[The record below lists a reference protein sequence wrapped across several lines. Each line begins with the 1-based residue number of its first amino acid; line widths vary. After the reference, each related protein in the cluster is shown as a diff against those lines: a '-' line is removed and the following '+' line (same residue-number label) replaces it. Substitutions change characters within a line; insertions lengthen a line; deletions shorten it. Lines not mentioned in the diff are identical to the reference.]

1 MKLTTKGRYSVMAML
16 DLALN
21 ESRGPI
27 TLSEISGRQDIS
39 LSYLEQLFSKLRK
52 QGLVKSSRGP
62 GGGYELAQ
70 EAGDI
75 SISKIILAVDES
87 VDIRRCKGDGN
98 CHGGHGC
105 ITHDLWTDLSGQI
118 NNFLESISIGEL
130 MKRRDMSDTKLC
142 NNIQL

>member
-1 MKLTTKGRYSVMAML
+1 MAML

-70 EAGDI
+70 EAEDI

-130 MKRRDMSDTKLC
+130 MKKRDMSDTKLC

>member
-70 EAGDI
+70 EAEDI

-130 MKRRDMSDTKLC
+130 MKKRDMSDTKLC

>member
-1 MKLTTKGRYSVMAML
+1 M
-16 DLALN
+16 
-21 ESRGPI
+21 
-27 TLSEISGRQDIS
+27 
-39 LSYLEQLFSKLRK
+39 RK

>member
-70 EAGDI
+70 EAEDI

>member
-70 EAGDI
+70 EAEDI

-105 ITHDLWTDLSGQI
+105 ITHDL
-118 NNFLESISIGEL
+118 
-130 MKRRDMSDTKLC
+130 
-142 NNIQL
+142 

>member
-1 MKLTTKGRYSVMAML
+1 VMAML

-70 EAGDI
+70 EAEDI

-130 MKRRDMSDTKLC
+130 MKKRDMSDTKLC